1 MRRLSVLAGRRCHVA
16 IVGPPPGFAGG
27 MGTLMEHLAQ
37 TDSDCTSIEF
47 LDSGVGSSAREEQ
60 SKAIRLRIFVT
71 SILRLARHRH
81 EIDLVHINL
90 ATHGS
95 TFRKTI
101 FGLVCRV
108 LRRPYVVHL
117 HAGNIVAYTGR
128 LPAPLRLLQQRF
140 VDHAET
146 VITLGQSWRPILM
159 KLWALSDDRIDVVYN
174 AVPAPA
180 TGADDE
186 PSEELV
192 FVGRFEESKGAN
204 DLLDALLLL
213 PDTVQVRLTVIGSLT
228 DDSIRRRIAHVEQ
241 CTRHTIRITGW
252 LDQNG
257 VRSESRGK
265 GIFVLPSH
273 FEGLPLA
280 LLDAMAAGQVPVVTP
295 VGTIPEIITDG
306 ENGFLVPVGDARQLA
321 RVLAQLLTQE
331 NFRHALGRNA
341 RVTWENRF
349 DLSIFRESLDSIW
362 LRAAQRETSSG
373 GSHQHRMHRDDGGFV
388 STGL

>member
-1 MRRLSVLAGRRCHVA
+1 MRKSSVHAGRRCHVV

-37 TDSDCTSIEF
+37 TDSDHTSIEF

-71 SILRLARHRH
+71 SILHLARHRR

-101 FGLVCRV
+101 FGLTCRV

-117 HAGNIVAYTGR
+117 HAGNIVAYTSR

-146 VITLGQSWRPILM
+146 VITLGQSWCPLLM

-174 AVPAPA
+174 AVPPPT

-192 FVGRFEESKGAN
+192 FVGRFEDSKGAN

-241 CTRHTIRITGW
+241 CTRHTIRVTGW

-321 RVLAQLLTQE
+321 HVLAQLLTQE
-331 NFRHALGRNA
+331 NFRHAMGRNA
-341 RVTWENRF
+341 RSTWENRF

-362 LRAAQRETSSG
+362 LRAAHQETWSG
-373 GSHQHRMHRDDGGFV
+373 GSRQHRMHRDDGGFV
-388 STGL
+388 SSGL